1 MEKIEIKDAVEST
14 AGSARG
20 PTNVRQRILVVDD
33 DHDIRQLCVE
43 LLADSG
49 YEVEAAKDGAAGWD
63 ALQADRYDLVITDNK
78 MPRMTG
84 IEMIAKLRDAKMKLP
99 IIMATG
105 FLPLH
110 QFIRRP
116 WLQPDVAMERPFTND
131 DLLEVVNKILR
142 PNNGNHAPV
151 AQPSAMKIKPDTAD

>member
-1 MEKIEIKDAVEST
+1 MEKIKLNDTVEFS
-14 AGSARG
+14 AGSAPG
-20 PTNVRQRILVVDD
+20 PINSRQRILVVDD
-33 DHDIRQLCVE
+33 DRDIRQLCVE
-43 LLADSG
+43 VLAASG
-49 YEVEAAKDGAAGWD
+49 YAVEAAKDGAAGWD
-63 ALQADRYDLVITDNK
+63 ALQASRYDLLITDNK

-84 IEMIAKLRDAKMKLP
+84 IEMIAKLRAAKMKLP

-105 FLPLH
+105 FLPIH

-142 PNNGNHAPV
+142 P
-151 AQPSAMKIKPDTAD
+151 TATPNRLLPGPPP